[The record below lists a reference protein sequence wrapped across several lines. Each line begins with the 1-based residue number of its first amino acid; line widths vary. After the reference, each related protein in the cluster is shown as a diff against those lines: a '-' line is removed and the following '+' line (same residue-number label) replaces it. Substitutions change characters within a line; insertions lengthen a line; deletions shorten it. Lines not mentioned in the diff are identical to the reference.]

1 MNRRDPEQAT
11 QAEVQEQGT
20 EEGEDPTTRREAL
33 ETELMD
39 EGASEVGEEIGDP
52 TP

>member
-1 MNRRDPEQAT
+1 MNQWDPEQAT
-11 QAEVQEQGT
+11 QAEVRQEGA

-39 EGASEVGEEIGDP
+39 EDASEVGEEIGDP

>member
-1 MNRRDPEQAT
+1 MNERGPEQAT
-11 QAEVQEQGT
+11 QAEVEQQAA

-39 EGASEVGEEIGDP
+39 EGASDAGEEIGDP